1 MLGLPYLKQS
11 WLKQINNPVFT
22 DLHVRVSNKDYNQ
35 SKLIDECSGQV
46 CVLNHFANTRLTA

>member
-46 CVLNHFANTRLTA
+46 CVLNQFVNPIL